1 MLKSVRWIAEPRAG
15 ERCVLPHPGGGGGGG
30 LRRGGSRE
38 SSAFAVLPSLPLSSP
53 LIGLLL
59 SGLNC
64 TVLWHTEV
72 QNHPWA
78 GRGTA
83 GTRPPPPSWISHT
96 LRADGTAPLLI
107 IPHSSHL
114 TPPPQKNKKSTP
126 RRRALFWKQTTQ
138 LPEPPPPPPQ
148 LSPPPAGGA
157 HTNVLSWLANVQVA
171 LHSSPWQPT

>member
-1 MLKSVRWIAEPRAG
+1 MRGVSSHTPEEEEEEEDCGEEAASVWQQR
-15 ERCVLPHPGGGGGGG
+15 
-30 LRRGGSRE
+30 
-38 SSAFAVLPSLPLSSP
+38 VLPSLPLSSP

-78 GRGTA
+78 GLGTA
-83 GTRPPPPSWISHT
+83 GTRPPPPVWISHT

-107 IPHSSHL
+107 IPGHAGISFLPSK
-114 TPPPQKNKKSTP
+114 PPPPTQKIKIQAQEEGTVLEANHSTP
-126 RRRALFWKQTTQ
+126 RT
-138 LPEPPPPPPQ
+138 PHPPPPQ

-157 HTNVLSWLANVQVA
+157 HTNVLSRLANVQVA